1 MSAMTAG
8 VKTSSGGA
16 FWTTNV
22 AETSGHLETQTLRTE
37 TSAGTFTPAGTT
49 SKIETGDTKTISP
62 ATETKTLSKTIP
74 NQFMAVITNAMETSA
89 TSGSTTVTAMT
100 TVETV
105 RGSDLTEAIFD
116 TICTDDSSEE
126 VKKVMVDT
134 STLAH
139 TSAETGALTTKSSTS
154 SDVSLPVIVT
164 SPAPEPEITAPAKAW
179 VAYTITDTEVT
190 NCSIIEIEKTAAIP
204 GLSDI
209 NHSPTR
215 VKALSILETSALPDS
230 IEPKSHITKTT
241 ISVKTLLTPSPAES
255 ATPGTT
261 VEPPLTTTNAK
272 ERETTVE
279 AATPNGTLVTV
290 STHSLE
296 ETAAFSAETISHTE
310 VSEAVPISTEAE
322 STTDQTTTPAM
333 SSTIAHS
340 PSEVATIKN
349 STPSETFTPE
359 STTSRSFPISSGP
372 LPSVNLTTANSS
384 QGASMALAKTTA
396 SAKTLMIASTT
407 RAKTPTATRTTA
419 QTRLTTKG
427 TAGPGTSRP
436 GPLLTTNHIE
446 MSAMTAGVKTSSG
459 GAFWTTNVAE
469 TSGHLETQTLRTET
483 SAGTFTPAGTTSK
496 IETGDT
502 KTISPATETKTLS
515 KTIPNQFMAVITNA
529 METSA
534 TSGST
539 TVTAMTTV
547 ETVRGSDLTEAI
559 FDTICTD
566 DSSEEVKK
574 VMVDTSTLAHTSAE
588 TGALTTKSSTS
599 SDVSLPVIVTSPA
612 PEPEITAPAKAW
624 VAYTITDTEVT
635 NCSIIEIEKT
645 AAIPGLSDINH
656 SPTRVKALS
665 ILETSALPDSIE
677 PKSHITKTTISVKT
691 LLTPSPAESAT
702 PGTTVEPP
710 LTTTN
715 TKERETTVEA
725 ATPNGTLVTVST
737 HSLEETAAFSA
748 ETISHTEVSEAVP
761 ISTEAES
768 TTDQTTTPAMS
779 STIAHSPSEVA
790 TIKNSTPSETFT
802 PESTTSRS
810 FPISSGPLPS
820 VNLTTAN
827 SSQGASMAL
836 AKTTAS
842 AKTLMIASTTR
853 AKTPT
858 ATRTTAQTRLTTKG
872 TAGGD
877 GGFLLLRLSV
887 ASPED
892 LTDPQVAERL
902 MKQVSGHFLG
912 QGSRGE

>member
-1 MSAMTAG
+1 MGSLWGLALTLFLFCWEAGVPGSSAGPGTSRPGPLLTTNHIEMSAVTAG

-37 TSAGTFTPAGTT
+37 TSAGTFTPAGTP

-105 RGSDLTEAIFD
+105 RGSHLTEAIFD

-139 TSAETGALTTKSSTS
+139 TSAETGTLTTKSSTS

-190 NCSIIEIEKTAAIP
+190 NCSIMEIEKTATIP

-230 IEPKSHITKTT
+230 TEPKSHITKTT

-384 QGASMALAKTTA
+384 QGAST
-396 SAKTLMIASTT
+396 
-407 RAKTPTATRTTA
+407 
-419 QTRLTTKG
+419 
-427 TAGPGTSRP
+427 
-436 GPLLTTNHIE
+436 
-446 MSAMTAGVKTSSG
+446 
-459 GAFWTTNVAE
+459 
-469 TSGHLETQTLRTET
+469 
-483 SAGTFTPAGTTSK
+483 
-496 IETGDT
+496 
-502 KTISPATETKTLS
+502 
-515 KTIPNQFMAVITNA
+515 
-529 METSA
+529 
-534 TSGST
+534 
-539 TVTAMTTV
+539 
-547 ETVRGSDLTEAI
+547 
-559 FDTICTD
+559 
-566 DSSEEVKK
+566 
-574 VMVDTSTLAHTSAE
+574 
-588 TGALTTKSSTS
+588 
-599 SDVSLPVIVTSPA
+599 
-612 PEPEITAPAKAW
+612 
-624 VAYTITDTEVT
+624 
-635 NCSIIEIEKT
+635 
-645 AAIPGLSDINH
+645 
-656 SPTRVKALS
+656 
-665 ILETSALPDSIE
+665 
-677 PKSHITKTTISVKT
+677 
-691 LLTPSPAESAT
+691 
-702 PGTTVEPP
+702 
-710 LTTTN
+710 
-715 TKERETTVEA
+715 
-725 ATPNGTLVTVST
+725 
-737 HSLEETAAFSA
+737 
-748 ETISHTEVSEAVP
+748 
-761 ISTEAES
+761 
-768 TTDQTTTPAMS
+768 
-779 STIAHSPSEVA
+779 
-790 TIKNSTPSETFT
+790 
-802 PESTTSRS
+802 
-810 FPISSGPLPS
+810 
-820 VNLTTAN
+820 
-827 SSQGASMAL
+827 AL

-902 MKQVSGHFLG
+902 MKQSLPPHVRKGGCDSPRFTSFQLSKPAEELTCFFKDLHITPGICKVHHD
-912 QGSRGE
+912 